1 MKKSNL
7 QFYCAASV
15 LLLII
20 GASILAPLLVTHNP
34 FEPDM
39 ANRLQ
44 PPSWQHFFGTDALGR
59 DMFSRILYGGRA
71 SILLSL
77 ASAILSL
84 GVGLVIGLFCGF
96 YGGKLDMLCT
106 VASNIFQGIPGS
118 CFMIAIAGIFGPS
131 IKSLVLALV
140 ITSWAGFS
148 RIVRAEVMQLK
159 EEPFIEGLRCLGCS
173 DSRLLLHHI
182 IPNIVNKL
190 LILFTIR
197 VGRRGILSI
206 AGLSFLGLGV
216 QPPTPDW
223 SVMVSDAVL
232 YYRSSPHLILIP
244 GACIFFLIYAINNLG
259 EFMRDKLDVRFNEVR
274 KW

>member
-159 EEPFIEGLRCLGCS
+159 EEPFIEGLHCLGCS

-197 VGRRGILSI
+197 VGRSILSI

>member
-77 ASAILSL
+77 ASAAFTAANWICCALSPAT
-84 GVGLVIGLFCGF
+84 FSKAF
-96 YGGKLDMLCT
+96 R
-106 VASNIFQGIPGS
+106 A
-118 CFMIAIAGIFGPS
+118 A
-131 IKSLVLALV
+131 AL
-140 ITSWAGFS
+140 
-148 RIVRAEVMQLK
+148 
-159 EEPFIEGLRCLGCS
+159 
-173 DSRLLLHHI
+173 
-182 IPNIVNKL
+182 
-190 LILFTIR
+190 
-197 VGRRGILSI
+197 
-206 AGLSFLGLGV
+206 
-216 QPPTPDW
+216 
-223 SVMVSDAVL
+223 
-232 YYRSSPHLILIP
+232 
-244 GACIFFLIYAINNLG
+244 
-259 EFMRDKLDVRFNEVR
+259 
-274 KW
+274 

>member
-197 VGRRGILSI
+197 VGRGILSI

-259 EFMRDKLDVRFNEVR
+259 EFMRDKLYVRFNEVR

>member
-34 FEPDM
+34 FEPNM

-197 VGRRGILSI
+197 VGRGILSI

-259 EFMRDKLDVRFNEVR
+259 EFMRDNLDVRFNEVR

>member
-20 GASILAPLLVTHNP
+20 GASILVPLLVTHNP

-118 CFMIAIAGIFGPS
+118 RFMIAIAGIFGPS

-197 VGRRGILSI
+197 VGRGILSI

>member
-84 GVGLVIGLFCGF
+84 GVGLVIGAAFTAANWIC
-96 YGGKLDMLCT
+96 C
-106 VASNIFQGIPGS
+106 
-118 CFMIAIAGIFGPS
+118 
-131 IKSLVLALV
+131 ALSPA
-140 ITSWAGFS
+140 TFS
-148 RIVRAEVMQLK
+148 KAFRAAAL
-159 EEPFIEGLRCLGCS
+159 
-173 DSRLLLHHI
+173 
-182 IPNIVNKL
+182 
-190 LILFTIR
+190 
-197 VGRRGILSI
+197 
-206 AGLSFLGLGV
+206 
-216 QPPTPDW
+216 
-223 SVMVSDAVL
+223 
-232 YYRSSPHLILIP
+232 
-244 GACIFFLIYAINNLG
+244 
-259 EFMRDKLDVRFNEVR
+259 
-274 KW
+274 

>member
-131 IKSLVLALV
+131 INLSSKVCAV
-140 ITSWAGFS
+140 WDAVTVGCCCITSFPILSTSCLFCSLSVWDAVFCPLPDSASSAWAFS
-148 RIVRAEVMQLK
+148 R
-159 EEPFIEGLRCLGCS
+159 
-173 DSRLLLHHI
+173 RL
-182 IPNIVNKL
+182 
-190 LILFTIR
+190 
-197 VGRRGILSI
+197 
-206 AGLSFLGLGV
+206 
-216 QPPTPDW
+216 PT
-223 SVMVSDAVL
+223 
-232 YYRSSPHLILIP
+232 
-244 GACIFFLIYAINNLG
+244 GA
-259 EFMRDKLDVRFNEVR
+259 
-274 KW
+274 

>member
-106 VASNIFQGIPGS
+106 LSPATFSKAFR
-118 CFMIAIAGIFGPS
+118 AA
-131 IKSLVLALV
+131 AL
-140 ITSWAGFS
+140 
-148 RIVRAEVMQLK
+148 
-159 EEPFIEGLRCLGCS
+159 
-173 DSRLLLHHI
+173 
-182 IPNIVNKL
+182 
-190 LILFTIR
+190 
-197 VGRRGILSI
+197 
-206 AGLSFLGLGV
+206 
-216 QPPTPDW
+216 
-223 SVMVSDAVL
+223 
-232 YYRSSPHLILIP
+232 
-244 GACIFFLIYAINNLG
+244 
-259 EFMRDKLDVRFNEVR
+259 
-274 KW
+274 

>member
-159 EEPFIEGLRCLGCS
+159 EDPFIEGLRCLGCS

-197 VGRRGILSI
+197 VGRGILSI

>member
-20 GASILAPLLVTHNP
+20 GASILAPFLVTHNP

-44 PPSWQHFFGTDALGR
+44 PSSWQHFFGTDALGR

-197 VGRRGILSI
+197 VGRGILSI

>member
-44 PPSWQHFFGTDALGR
+44 PPSLQHFFGTDALGR

-197 VGRRGILSI
+197 VGRGILSI

>member
-197 VGRRGILSI
+197 VGSGILSI

>member
-148 RIVRAEVMQLK
+148 RIVRAEVMQPK

-197 VGRRGILSI
+197 VGRGILSI

>member
-159 EEPFIEGLRCLGCS
+159 EEPFIEGLRCLGCN

-197 VGRRGILSI
+197 VGRGILSI